1 MDNKLLNLLSHYKLD
16 AYYGK
21 LLILGIDTLEAF
33 SCISDETL
41 EKLDIPRES
50 EDYKRL
56 KDLAELVKSKMPD
69 KESEK
74 QRFEEKPE
82 APVYAHHTT
91 YNEESAPRR
100 EKKRHWFVWLIVIA
114 IIVIGG
120 IWFDGYIS
128 ADKMVNEGSLS
139 MITLS
144 IKVKD
149 MNAIKKSGFMFYV
162 EHNTDYNQRLKEFN
176 SIFNW
181 TK

>member
-21 LLILGIDTLEAF
+21 LLILGIDTLKAF

-41 EKLDIPRES
+41 EKLDIPKES
-50 EDYKRL
+50 EDYKKL

-69 KESEK
+69 EESK
-74 QRFEEKPE
+74 NQRFEEKTETPE
-82 APVYAHHTT
+82 YYHHTAD
-91 YNEESAPRR
+91 NEVSTTRP
-100 EKKRHWFVWLIVIA
+100 EKKRHWFFWLIIIA
-114 IIVIGG
+114 IVVIGG
-120 IWFDGYIS
+120 IWFDGYNS
-128 ADKMVNEGSLS
+128 ASKMVNDGSLS

-149 MNAIKKSGFMFYV
+149 MNAIKKRGFMFYV

-176 SIFNW
+176 SIFN
-181 TK
+181 